1 MKDKDL
7 LCCLHRVIIP
17 LLHGIKYYTRVQ
29 IMEIDCKKVDVK
41 SIFDFIFFFEG
52 SRIHNC

>member
-1 MKDKDL
+1 MKDKNL
-7 LCCLHRVIIP
+7 LCCLHGVVIPP
-17 LLHGIKYYTRVQ
+17 LYGIKYYTPIK
-29 IMEIDCKKVDVK
+29 IMEHKGKKIDVK

>member
-1 MKDKDL
+1 MKDKNL
-7 LCCLHRVIIP
+7 LCCLQRVIIP
-17 LLHGIKYYTRVQ
+17 LLYGIKYDTPIK
-29 IMEIDCKKVDVK
+29 IMEHHGNKVDVN